1 MDDISVDDDD
11 DDLYIYI
18 YMWLN
23 LGQACRDMFNLLPPC
38 TVSGNPR
45 RQKAP
50 PALCNLG
57 RQ

>member
-1 MDDISVDDDD
+1 MDDISVDDD